1 LSEKSKSV
9 RPAQS
14 RTDTL
19 IGADLR
25 VEGNITST
33 GVLRIQ
39 GDVQGDVSC
48 DADSGG
54 TIVVGKSGNITGSVK
69 APHIVVSGHVSG
81 PLHSAESIEIQEGA
95 CVVGDAF
102 YKAID
107 IRAGGVLEGTLT
119 PRGSPEGDRLQQEHR
134 IQMSEP
140 AARIEHDMPPANA
153 AAAGDRQGAR
163 FGGWRKP
170 GAAFALLVVVLA
182 VVLLNRGPAPVA
194 PSASDVASA
203 ADSATKGTPAAQAV
217 PVASSGLP
225 DGPKAVA
232 GVAAPLVPGP
242 DANTN
247 ARSGA
252 QDAPPDTPEAD
263 ADKVVKVQGVNP
275 GKPAGFFLL
284 IGKEPSVLFKKKRQ
298 DPAEGTRINV
308 SQGAT
313 VSIPIA
319 KDEMVR
325 VAKGRDIEIFYQGRK
340 VAPKTIESG
349 AWMSFVPQLPDGTI
363 ERSN

>member
-1 LSEKSKSV
+1 MSEKSKSV
-9 RPAQS
+9 RHSQS

-39 GDVQGDVSC
+39 GDVHGDVSC
-48 DADSGG
+48 DVDSGG
-54 TIVVGKSGNITGSVK
+54 TIVVDKSGNITGTVK

-81 PLHSAESIEIQEGA
+81 PLHSLESIEIQEGA

-102 YKAID
+102 YKEID
-107 IRAGGVLEGTLT
+107 IHAGGVLEGTLT
-119 PRGSPEGDRLQQEHR
+119 PRGLLEGDRLQQEHR
-134 IQMSEP
+134 IQMPEP
-140 AARIEHDMPPANA
+140 AAPNEHDMPPADA
-153 AAAGDRQGAR
+153 VAAGSRLGGR
-163 FGGWRKP
+163 FGGWRKL
-170 GAAFALLVVVLA
+170 GAVFALLVAVLA

-194 PSASDVASA
+194 PPATDVAIAANSSA
-203 ADSATKGTPAAQAV
+203 KGTSAAQAV
-217 PVASSGLP
+217 PVASGEQQ

-232 GVAAPLVPGP
+232 GDAVPLVPGP

-247 ARSGA
+247 TKSGA
-252 QDAPPDTPEAD
+252 QDSPSAIPEAD
-263 ADKVVKVQGVNP
+263 PEKVVRVQGVNP

-284 IGKEPSVLFKKKRQ
+284 IGKEPSVLFRKKRQ
-298 DPAEGTRINV
+298 DPAEGTRIDV
-308 SQGAT
+308 AQGET

-319 KDEMVR
+319 KDEIIR

-349 AWMSFVPQLPDGTI
+349 AWMSFVPQLPSGAI

>member
-39 GDVQGDVSC
+39 GDVQGDV
-48 DADSGG
+48 DSGG
-54 TIVVGKSGNITGSVK
+54 TIIVGKSGNITGSVK

-81 PLHSAESIEIQEGA
+81 PLHSVESIEIQEGA

-107 IRAGGVLEGTLT
+107 IHAGGVLEGTLM
-119 PRGSPEGDRLQQEHR
+119 PGGLLDGDRLQQEHR
-134 IQMSEP
+134 IQMPEP
-140 AARIEHDMPPANA
+140 ATQDEHDMPPADAVA
-153 AAAGDRQGAR
+153 ADGRQGAR
-163 FGGWRKP
+163 FGSWRKLS
-170 GAAFALLVVVLA
+170 AAFALFVAVLA

-194 PSASDVASA
+194 PAASDVASA
-203 ADSATKGTPAAQAV
+203 ADSATKGTSTAQAV
-217 PVASSGLP
+217 PAASGGP
-225 DGPKAVA
+225 QDGPKAVA

-242 DANTN
+242 DAN

-252 QDAPPDTPEAD
+252 QDSPPDTPEAD
-263 ADKVVKVQGVNP
+263 ADKVVRVQGVNP

-284 IGKEPSVLFKKKRQ
+284 IGKEPSVLFKKKRK
-298 DPAEGTRINV
+298 DPGEGKRIDV

-313 VSIPIA
+313 VSIPVA

-325 VAKGRDIEIFYQGRK
+325 VAEGRDIEIFYQGRK

-349 AWMSFVPQLPDGTI
+349 AWMSFVPQLP
-363 ERSN
+363 

>member
-1 LSEKSKSV
+1 MSEKSKSV

-19 IGADLR
+19 IGADLC

-39 GDVQGDVSC
+39 GDVHGDVSC

-69 APHIVVSGHVSG
+69 APHIVVGGHVSG

-95 CVVGDAF
+95 CVVGDVF

-107 IRAGGVLEGTLT
+107 IQVGGVLEGTLT
-119 PRGSPEGDRLQQEHR
+119 PGGLPEGERLQQVQR
-134 IQMSEP
+134 IRMPGP
-140 AARIEHDMPPANA
+140 AALDERDMPQTAA
-153 AAAGDRQGAR
+153 AAAGGRLGAR

-170 GAAFALLVVVLA
+170 GAAFALLVAVLA
-182 VVLLNRGPAPVA
+182 VVLLKRGPAPVA
-194 PSASDVASA
+194 PAASDVAGA

-217 PVASSGLP
+217 LAASGGQQ
-225 DGPKAVA
+225 DGTQAVA
-232 GVAAPLVPGP
+232 ADATVPGAV
-242 DANTN
+242 AN
-247 ARSGA
+247 AKSAA
-252 QDAPPDTPEAD
+252 QDSPPDTPEAD
-263 ADKVVKVQGVNP
+263 TDKVVKVQGVNP
-275 GKPAGFFLL
+275 AKPAGFFLL
-284 IGKEPSVLFKKKRQ
+284 IGKEPSVLFKKKRK
-298 DPAEGTRINV
+298 DPGEGKRIDV

-313 VSIPIA
+313 VSVQIA
-319 KDEMVR
+319 KDEIIR
-325 VAKGRDIEIFYQGRK
+325 VAQGRDIEIFYQGRK

-349 AWMSFVPQLPDGTI
+349 AWMSFVPQLPDGAI
-363 ERSN
+363 GRSN

>member
-1 LSEKSKSV
+1 MSEKSKNIRST
-9 RPAQS
+9 QS

-107 IRAGGVLEGTLT
+107 IHAGGVLEGTLT
-119 PRGSPEGDRLQQEHR
+119 PGGLPEGDRLRREQR
-134 IQMSEP
+134 IRMPEP
-140 AARIEHDMPPANA
+140 AAQDEYDMPLAAA
-153 AAAGDRQGAR
+153 AAAGGRLGAR
-163 FGGWRKP
+163 FGGWRKL
-170 GAAFALLVVVLA
+170 GAAFALLAAVLA
-182 VVLLNRGPAPVA
+182 VVLLRRGPAPVA
-194 PSASDVASA
+194 PAASDVASA
-203 ADSATKGTPAAQAV
+203 ADAATKGIPAAQAV
-217 PVASSGLP
+217 PAASAVQP

-232 GVAAPLVPGP
+232 GDAAPLVSSA
-242 DANTN
+242 DTN
-247 ARSGA
+247 AKSAA
-252 QDAPPDTPEAD
+252 QDFPPDTPEAD
-263 ADKVVKVQGVNP
+263 TDKVVTVQGVNP
-275 GKPAGFFLL
+275 AKPAGFFLL
-284 IGKEPSVLFKKKRQ
+284 VGKEPSVLFKKKRE
-298 DPAEGTRINV
+298 DPGEGKRIDV
-308 SQGAT
+308 SRGAT
-313 VSIPIA
+313 VSITIA
-319 KDEMVR
+319 KDEIFR
-325 VAKGRDIEIFYQGRK
+325 VAQGRNIEIFYQGRK

-349 AWMSFVPQLPDGTI
+349 AWMSFVPQLPDEAI
-363 ERSN
+363 DRK

>member
-1 LSEKSKSV
+1 MSEKSKSV

-39 GDVQGDVSC
+39 GDVHGDVSC

-107 IRAGGVLEGTLT
+107 IHAGGVLEGTLT
-119 PRGSPEGDRLQQEHR
+119 PGGLPEGDRLQQEHR
-134 IQMSEP
+134 IQMPEP
-140 AARIEHDMPPANA
+140 AARDEHDMPPADA

-163 FGGWRKP
+163 FGGWRKL
-170 GAAFALLVVVLA
+170 GAASALLVAVLA
-182 VVLLNRGPAPVA
+182 VVLLKRGPAPVA
-194 PSASDVASA
+194 PAAGDVASA

-217 PVASSGLP
+217 PAASGGLP

-232 GVAAPLVPGP
+232 GDAAPLVPGP
-242 DANTN
+242 DAN

-252 QDAPPDTPEAD
+252 QDAAPDTPEAD
-263 ADKVVKVQGVNP
+263 PDKVVRVQGVNP

-284 IGKEPSVLFKKKRQ
+284 IGKEPTVLFRKKRK
-298 DPAEGTRINV
+298 DPGEGKRIGV

-319 KDEMVR
+319 KDEIIR
-325 VAKGRDIEIFYQGRK
+325 VAQGRDIEIFYQGRK

-349 AWMSFVPQLPDGTI
+349 AWMSFVPQLPDGAI
-363 ERSN
+363 DRP

>member
-1 LSEKSKSV
+1 MSEKSKSV

-107 IRAGGVLEGTLT
+107 IHAGGVLEGTLT
-119 PRGSPEGDRLQQEHR
+119 PGGLPEGDRLQREQR
-134 IQMSEP
+134 IEMPEP
-140 AARIEHDMPPANA
+140 AASDECDMPLADA
-153 AAAGDRQGAR
+153 AADDGRLGAR
-163 FGGWRKP
+163 FGGWRKF
-170 GAAFALLVVVLA
+170 GAAFALLVAMLA
-182 VVLLNRGPAPVA
+182 VVLLRRGPAPVA
-194 PSASDVASA
+194 PAASDVASA
-203 ADSATKGTPAAQAV
+203 ADSASQGTPAAQAV
-217 PVASSGLP
+217 PAASGGQL

-232 GVAAPLVPGP
+232 GDAAPLVPGP

-247 ARSGA
+247 ARSA
-252 QDAPPDTPEAD
+252 DQDSSPDTPEAD

-275 GKPAGFFLL
+275 AKPAGFFLL
-284 IGKEPSVLFKKKRQ
+284 IGKEPSVLFRKKRK
-298 DPAEGTRINV
+298 DPGEGKRIDV

-313 VSIPIA
+313 VSIPVA
-319 KDEMVR
+319 KDEIIR
-325 VAKGRDIEIFYQGRK
+325 VAQGRDIEIFYQGRK

-349 AWMSFVPQLPDGTI
+349 AWMSFVPQLPDGAI
-363 ERSN
+363 DK

>member
-1 LSEKSKSV
+1 MSEKSKSV
-9 RPAQS
+9 GPAQS

-33 GVLRIQ
+33 GVLRIH
-39 GDVQGDVSC
+39 GDVHGDVSC

-107 IRAGGVLEGTLT
+107 IHAGGVLEGALM
-119 PRGSPEGDRLQQEHR
+119 PGGLPEGDGLRQEQR
-134 IQMSEP
+134 IQVPGP
-140 AARIEHDMPPANA
+140 AALDEQDMPTAD
-153 AAAGDRQGAR
+153 AAAGGRQGAR
-163 FGGWRKP
+163 FGGWRKL
-170 GAAFALLVVVLA
+170 GVAFALLVAVLA
-182 VVLLNRGPAPVA
+182 IVLLNRGSAPVA
-194 PSASDVASA
+194 PAASDVASA

-217 PVASSGLP
+217 PAASGEQS
-225 DGPKAVA
+225 DGPKVVA
-232 GVAAPLVPGP
+232 GDAAPLVPGP
-242 DANTN
+242 DANKN
-247 ARSGA
+247 AKPAA

-263 ADKVVKVQGVNP
+263 TDKVVKVQGVNP
-275 GKPAGFFLL
+275 AKPAGFFLL
-284 IGKEPSVLFKKKRQ
+284 IGKEPSVLFKKKRK
-298 DPAEGTRINV
+298 DPGEGKRIDV

-313 VSIPIA
+313 VSVPVA
-319 KDEMVR
+319 KDEIIR
-325 VAKGRDIEIFYQGRK
+325 VAQGRDIEIFYQGRK

-349 AWMSFVPQLPDGTI
+349 AWMSFVPQLPDGAI
-363 ERSN
+363 GK

>member
-1 LSEKSKSV
+1 MSEKSKSV

-33 GVLRIQ
+33 GILRIH

-107 IRAGGVLEGTLT
+107 IHAGGVLEGALM
-119 PRGSPEGDRLQQEHR
+119 PRGLPEGDRLQREQR
-134 IQMSEP
+134 IQMPES
-140 AARIEHDMPPANA
+140 AALDECDMPPADA
-153 AAAGDRQGAR
+153 AAAGGRQGTR
-163 FGGWRKP
+163 FGGWRKL
-170 GAAFALLVVVLA
+170 GAAFALLVAVLA
-182 VVLLNRGPAPVA
+182 VVLLMRGPAPVA
-194 PSASDVASA
+194 PPATDVASA
-203 ADSATKGTPAAQAV
+203 ADSATKGAPAAQAV
-217 PVASSGLP
+217 PAASGGLP

-232 GVAAPLVPGP
+232 GDAAPLVPGADANAKP
-242 DANTN
+242 DA
-247 ARSGA
+247 
-252 QDAPPDTPEAD
+252 QDSPLDTPEAD
-263 ADKVVKVQGVNP
+263 TDKVVRVQGVNP
-275 GKPAGFFLL
+275 AKPAGFFLL
-284 IGKEPSVLFKKKRQ
+284 IGKEPSVLFKKKRK
-298 DPAEGTRINV
+298 DPGEGKRIDV

-313 VSIPIA
+313 ISVQVA
-319 KDEMVR
+319 KDEIVR
-325 VAKGRDIEIFYQGRK
+325 VAQGRDIEIFYQGRK

-349 AWMSFVPQLPDGTI
+349 AWMSFVPQLPEGAI
-363 ERSN
+363 GRSN

>member
-1 LSEKSKSV
+1 MSEKSKSV

-69 APHIVVSGHVSG
+69 APHIVIGGHVSG

-107 IRAGGVLEGTLT
+107 IHAGGVLEGTLT
-119 PRGSPEGDRLQQEHR
+119 PGGLPEGDRLQREQR
-134 IQMSEP
+134 MQMSEP
-140 AARIEHDMPPANA
+140 AAHDEHGMPSA
-153 AAAGDRQGAR
+153 AAAATGSRLGAR
-163 FGGWRKP
+163 FGGWRKF

-182 VVLLNRGPAPVA
+182 VVWLKRGPAPVA
-194 PSASDVASA
+194 PAASDVASA
-203 ADSATKGTPAAQAV
+203 ADSAVKGTPAAQAV
-217 PVASSGLP
+217 PAAGGGQP

-232 GVAAPLVPGP
+232 GGTAPLVSGA
-242 DANTN
+242 DTN
-247 ARSGA
+247 AKSAA
-252 QDAPPDTPEAD
+252 QDSPPDVSEAD
-263 ADKVVKVQGVNP
+263 ADKVVRVQGVNP
-275 GKPAGFFLL
+275 AKPAGFFLL
-284 IGKEPSVLFKKKRQ
+284 IGKEPSVLFKKKRK
-298 DPAEGTRINV
+298 DSGEGKRIDV

-313 VSIPIA
+313 VSVPIA
-319 KDEMVR
+319 KDEVFR
-325 VAKGRDIEIFYQGRK
+325 VAQGRDIEIFYQGRK

-349 AWMSFVPQLPDGTI
+349 AWMSFVPQPPDGAI
-363 ERSN
+363 DK